1 MVNLSLLP
9 LHATRS
15 MSGPAIAR
23 VRNFIFSPRFLLQTQ
38 PLAALLRRFVL
49 RRRRGF
55 DVGLL
60 LRLGLGLLPCRLLGG
75 LLGAGLRLRRLL
87 LGSLD
92 GVGGLALHLR
102 ELRVQRG
109 DLLLEPCGLLLGGG
123 LGGLGGGE
131 VGLRPGEVR
140 LAHGEVRGG
149 LLAATSQQRGEDGG
163 DGEFHGSPT
172 KSRVFD
178 CTGLSTTTG
187 QKRNAPGAP
196 IFKPPWATRRRAP
209 TRADKRGGS
218 RPACALV

>member
-1 MVNLSLLP
+1 MRPGPARRGRRGAGGSVSCWSPGRRKGTVFQGMSLCAGGGWGHGRRLRSLVHGGGGRLHVGADSLL
-9 LHATRS
+9 LDW
-15 MSGPAIAR
+15 
-23 VRNFIFSPRFLLQTQ
+23 
-38 PLAALLRRFVL
+38 LALV
-49 RRRRGF
+49 
-55 DVGLL
+55 
-60 LRLGLGLLPCRLLGG
+60 
-75 LLGAGLRLRRLL
+75 RRLL